1 MNIPEI
7 DYIGDCHISTS
18 VETPLLANAFEKSND
33 EKIKNIEHYFA
44 QIMTELGL
52 DLSDDSLSGTPHRIA
67 KMYVNEILS
76 GLWIGDSAI
85 LNSQKFMKENSIDII
100 LNCTQIFDFPD
111 LDIQKVR
118 LPFSNDKNSDTDL
131 MLLRQNKDKIL
142 SFIDDNISDKN
153 ILIVCYDGK
162 SISPFLV
169 SLYIAEYSKIDKKS
183 IYNILLTKDSSLS
196 LWFDLSLFYNM

>member
-1 MNIPEI
+1 
-7 DYIGDCHISTS
+7 
-18 VETPLLANAFEKSND
+18 
-33 EKIKNIEHYFA
+33 
-44 QIMTELGL
+44 
-52 DLSDDSLSGTPHRIA
+52 
-67 KMYVNEILS
+67 MYVNELLS
-76 GLWIGDSAI
+76 GLWIGDSSI
-85 LNSQKFMKENSIDII
+85 LNSKKFMEENSIDII

-111 LDIQKVR
+111 LDIQKIR

-142 SFIDDNISDKN
+142 SFIDSNIAEKN

-169 SLYIAEYSKIDKKS
+169 ALYIAEYSKIDKKS

>member
-1 MNIPEI
+1 
-7 DYIGDCHISTS
+7 
-18 VETPLLANAFEKSND
+18 
-33 EKIKNIEHYFA
+33 
-44 QIMTELGL
+44 
-52 DLSDDSLSGTPHRIA
+52 
-67 KMYVNEILS
+67 MYVNEILS
-76 GLWIGDSAI
+76 GLWIGDSNI
-85 LNSQKFMKENSIDII
+85 LNSKKFMEENSIDII

-111 LDIQKVR
+111 LDIQKIR

-142 SFIDDNISDKN
+142 SFIDSNIAEKN

-169 SLYIAEYSKIDKKS
+169 ALYIAEYSKIDKKS

>member
-1 MNIPEI
+1 
-7 DYIGDCHISTS
+7 
-18 VETPLLANAFEKSND
+18 
-33 EKIKNIEHYFA
+33 
-44 QIMTELGL
+44 
-52 DLSDDSLSGTPHRIA
+52 
-67 KMYVNEILS
+67 MYVNEILS

-85 LNSQKFMKENSIDII
+85 LNSKKFMEENSIDII

-111 LDIQKVR
+111 INNLQKVR

-169 SLYIAEYSKIDKKS
+169 ALYIAEYSKIDKKS

>member
-1 MNIPEI
+1 
-7 DYIGDCHISTS
+7 
-18 VETPLLANAFEKSND
+18 
-33 EKIKNIEHYFA
+33 
-44 QIMTELGL
+44 
-52 DLSDDSLSGTPHRIA
+52 
-67 KMYVNEILS
+67 MYVNEILS
-76 GLWIGDSAI
+76 GLWIGDSNI
-85 LNSQKFMKENSIDII
+85 LNSKKFMEENSIDII

-142 SFIDDNISDKN
+142 SFINDNISDKN

-162 SISPFLV
+162 SISPFLIA
-169 SLYIAEYSKIDKKS
+169 LYIAEYSKIDKKS

-196 LWFDLSLFYNM
+196 LWFDLSLFYNV